1 MKKVEKV
8 SIGGYAFTF
17 DVDAAVAADA
27 YLKDMG
33 AFYNNQEI
41 VDGIEERMAELL
53 NERVQQGGV
62 VDKGILDQVI
72 SIIGRPERIAADEPY
87 APDPEKPAR
96 KLFRD
101 MENARIAGVCSGL
114 GAYFKFDPI
123 ILRII
128 FAVVT
133 IVFTFGLFEI
143 SGVFSLIGPVAYAIL
158 WICIPPARTAQ
169 QRWALRGED
178 GTAEGIRR
186 SVENGTGEG
195 ISRSVRNGAGEVG
208 AALRQVGNSPAWS
221 SLGRFLEVVFGL
233 MLLLVAVSGLFA
245 GALGLLGWQW
255 LGLGEVIHEWIVEPI
270 QEYPELSVIIN
281 TLWVKVLAI
290 AVYALPFLGMLYGS
304 IMMIF
309 HMKSPSWHPG
319 LIIFVLWLVAVV
331 VFTILII
338 ACLFSATAAV

>member
-33 AFYNNQEI
+33 AFYSNQEI
-41 VDGIEERMAELL
+41 IDGIEERMAELL
-53 NERVQQGGV
+53 NERVMPGGV
-62 VDKGILDQVI
+62 VDKVMLDKVI
-72 SIIGRPERIAADEPY
+72 SIIGRPENIAADEPY

-96 KLFRD
+96 KLYRD
-101 MENARIAGVCSGL
+101 MENARVAGVCSGL

-123 ILRII
+123 ILRIA

-133 IVFTFGLFEI
+133 IVFTFGLVAV
-143 SGVFSLIGPVAYAIL
+143 SRVFPLIAPVTYAIL

-178 GTAEGIRR
+178 NTAEGIRR

-195 ISRSVRNGAGEVG
+195 MRRPVRNGAGEVG
-208 AALRQVGNSPAWS
+208 AALRQVGNSPAWGNI
-221 SLGRFLEVVFGL
+221 GRILEVVFGL

-255 LGLGEVIHEWIVEPI
+255 LGLGEIIHEWIVEPI
-270 QEYPELSVIIN
+270 REYPELSVIIN
-281 TLWVKVLAI
+281 TMWVKVLAI

-304 IMMIF
+304 IMMLF
-309 HMKSPSWHPG
+309 HIKTPSWHPG

-338 ACLFSATAAV
+338 ACLFSAHAVV